1 MHATAGAI
9 THTRNNIPA
18 LTGLR
23 FVAAMM
29 VVIGHGAPLIV
40 GMPNLVN
47 FLMPLSGA
55 AMAPFFVLSG
65 FVIWLNYSQS
75 FVGHIGTWRLRRF
88 AVARLARLWPMY
100 TVTILIALARM
111 AYLGD
116 HIPKEGTILFL
127 FGVQGWIPAIGNTM
141 AAFTLPLVAHL
152 WSVSAEIFLY
162 AFFPLLCVPISRLR
176 NVTTVACVALVNLG
190 LATAL
195 HHFLLYQ
202 QVAVGAFV
210 APTLPPSAAMGWVG
224 YYAPYPHF
232 FEFAAGCLAAR
243 AYEILRTTPI
253 SQRERRVA
261 RDLGYISML
270 AFASSILLY
279 QFIGSLGHWF
289 GTAAVFMR
297 VGAILPLS
305 FLVFYAARYPGVW
318 SGALSNRLV
327 VLGGEASFSIYL
339 LHPIAE
345 SIWTELAAF
354 IPSWMPTLINFAG
367 LLVFT
372 VAISTVTYRLIE
384 VPSRSFLRRTL

>member
-1 MHATAGAI
+1 MMHATAGAI

-75 FVGHIGTWRLRRF
+75 FVGLIGTWQLRRF

-162 AFFPLLCVPISRLR
+162 AFFPLFCVPISRLR

-202 QVAVGAFV
+202 QVAVGALV
-210 APTLPPSAAMGWVG
+210 APSLPPSAAMGWVG

-253 SQRERRVA
+253 SQRETSRGPRSGLYLHASVREQHFAVPIHRKSWTLVRTGRRVHEG
-261 RDLGYISML
+261 RGD
-270 AFASSILLY
+270 
-279 QFIGSLGHWF
+279 
-289 GTAAVFMR
+289 
-297 VGAILPLS
+297 
-305 FLVFYAARYPGVW
+305 
-318 SGALSNRLV
+318 
-327 VLGGEASFSIYL
+327 
-339 LHPIAE
+339 
-345 SIWTELAAF
+345 LAAF
-354 IPSWMPTLINFAG
+354 VSG
-367 LLVFT
+367 LLRRPL
-372 VAISTVTYRLIE
+372 SRRL
-384 VPSRSFLRRTL
+384 VWRAVKPACCLRRGSELFGLPSASPRRVDLDGTGCLHPFLDADADQLRWAPGLHRCDLNGDVPLD